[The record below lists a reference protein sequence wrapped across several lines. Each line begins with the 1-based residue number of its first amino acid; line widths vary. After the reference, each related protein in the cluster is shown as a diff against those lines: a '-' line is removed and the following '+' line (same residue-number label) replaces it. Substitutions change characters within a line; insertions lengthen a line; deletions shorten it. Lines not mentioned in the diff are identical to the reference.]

1 MTRVLVID
9 DDPLWCEALSLTLT
23 NKGFQVDVAYD
34 GLGGLQKA
42 YSTSPN
48 LILLDIMMPGMDG
61 KEVCTR
67 FKEMADIPIIMLT
80 ALDSPGQMIEGL
92 DLGADDYVQKTVTPD
107 ELVARI
113 RAVLRRMPG
122 NHISNGRDS
131 IFKHEHLFIDFNKRE
146 VMANDERVDLSP
158 TEYKLLSTLVRYRG
172 RVLPHDFLLS
182 EVWGPDHIGETRALR
197 LYIGY
202 LRRKLEKDPAN
213 PTLIL
218 SEWGIGYR
226 FG

>member
-1 MTRVLVID
+1 MTTVLVID
-9 DDPLWCEALSLTLT
+9 DDQMWCKALSLTLT
-23 NKGFQVDVAYD
+23 KKGFQVDVAYD
-34 GLGGLQKA
+34 GISGLQKA
-42 YSTSPN
+42 YSTNPDV
-48 LILLDIMMPGMDG
+48 ILLDIMMPGMDG

-67 FKEMADIPIIMLT
+67 FKEMADVPIIMLT
-80 ALDSPGQMIEGL
+80 ALNSPGQMVEGL
-92 DLGADDYVQKTVTPD
+92 DLGADDYVHKTVAPE

-113 RAVLRRMPG
+113 RAVLRRTHG
-122 NHISNGRDS
+122 TQISNGRDS
-131 IFKHEHLFIDFNKRE
+131 IFKHEHLFVDFNKRE
-146 VMANDERVDLSP
+146 VMVNNERIDLSP

-182 EVWGPDHIGETRALR
+182 EVWGAEHIGETRALR

-202 LRRKLEKDPAN
+202 LRRKIEKDPAN
-213 PTLIL
+213 PALIV

>member
-1 MTRVLVID
+1 MTRILVID
-9 DDPLWCEALSLTLT
+9 DDSLWCEAVRLTLT
-23 NKGFQVDVAYD
+23 KKGFEVEVAYD
-34 GLGGLQKA
+34 GISGLQKA
-42 YSTSPN
+42 YSTNPEVV
-48 LILLDIMMPGMDG
+48 LLDIMMPGMDG

-80 ALDSPGQMIEGL
+80 ALDSTAQMVEGL
-92 DLGADDYVQKTVTPD
+92 DLGADDYVNKTVPPD

-113 RAVLRRMPG
+113 RAVLRRAPG
-122 NHISNGRDS
+122 SHLTDGRDA
-131 IFKHEHLFIDFNKRE
+131 IFRHEHLFIDFNKRE
-146 VMANDERVDLSP
+146 VTVDDERVDLSP

-182 EVWGPDHIGETRALR
+182 EIWGTDHIGETRALR

-202 LRRKLEKDPAN
+202 LRRKIEKDPAN